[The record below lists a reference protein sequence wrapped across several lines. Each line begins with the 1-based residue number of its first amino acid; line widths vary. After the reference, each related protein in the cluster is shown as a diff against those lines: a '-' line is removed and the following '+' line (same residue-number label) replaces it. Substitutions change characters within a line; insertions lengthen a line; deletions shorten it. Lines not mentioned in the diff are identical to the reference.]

1 MAVSNAVDALKDHA
15 DIVLDQP
22 DGRGVATFL
31 RGPVLRGEQR
41 VHPRRRQLD
50 LGTTNSGERVTVPA
64 SQINLL
70 ITGASRSG
78 KSYLTG
84 LVAEEL
90 IDLGYSVVLV
100 DPEGDHTNLAQIP
113 GVIAVG
119 GQEAPPDIDHLS
131 QLIGVGR
138 GSVVVDL
145 SQMSPGAKHAYYQ
158 AAPARLAS
166 LRARN
171 GLPHWMIFDEAHEP
185 LHDQGPARTEY
196 SPSRKGHCLI
206 THRPAALCAKASDDI
221 DVLIAM
227 LADPTRQDLR
237 DEPDPVPDSL
247 ARFTGLPRH
256 DVVTRLGE
264 LHDATAVLVRRTSP
278 HDLVAFTP
286 RTRRTSHIRH
296 WHSYTSSIL
305 DRHRQF
311 FFHRAEHQP
320 TGVVAANLTQFHR
333 ELAHCDPTIV
343 GYHLHNG
350 DFSRWISGVLRDEV
364 LAEQFATIERAYHP
378 KADPE
383 PARATAHRPGEPVP
397 PLTSTTIP
405 DPAVFAVPNRPT
417 TPCRAPRTRTPP
429 QHHPA
434 HPPPRPTRPRRSPCR
449 TSSMPSLSDAHTE
462 PGFANIQVPESYQ
475 GITLHKDEETMF
487 EGQKSGTRIHASPC
501 IWTMSPS
508 PNSVRERPSS
518 PSWPAPSTT
527 TRCGRR
533 IFEPVS
539 HLRLPQPLRPAQ
551 RPDQAP
557 RPAVPHPRFRPGRR
571 RAAHRPG
578 SLGGSPA
585 TRSWPT
591 ACRSNSRTQPVTTT
605 R

>member
-1 MAVSNAVDALKDHA
+1 MPDYFRAVAVDFDGTLTSGGRPAGDVLQAIAETRAADRRMILVTGRILTELRGDFPDVDQWFDAIVAENGAVISGTRGRRRLVPPVDPRIHQALHRQGHDVRAGLVLLACRAEADADALAAIRDLGLGYQLVYNRSELMILPGGVTKGTGLVQALADFGLSPHSAIGIGDAQNDHSLLEACELGVAVSNAVDALKDHA

-119 GQEAPPDIDHLS
+119 GQEAPPDLDHLS
-131 QLIGVGR
+131 HLIGVGR

-145 SQMSPGAKHAYYQ
+145 SQMSPGTKHAYYQ

-206 THRPAALCAKASDDI
+206 THRPAALCPEASDDI

-227 LADPTRQDLR
+227 LADPTRQDPR

-247 ARFTGLPRH
+247 ARFTGLPRY

-264 LHDATAVLVRRTSP
+264 LHDATAVLVRRTAP

-343 GYHLHNG
+343 GHHLHNG
-350 DFSRWISGVLRDEV
+350 DFSRWISGVLRDDV
-364 LAEQFATIERAYHP
+364 LAEQFATIERAHHP

-383 PARATAHRPGEPVP
+383 PARAQLLTA
-397 PLTSTTIP
+397 L
-405 DPAVFAVPNRPT
+405 
-417 TPCRAPRTRTPP
+417 
-429 QHHPA
+429 
-434 HPPPRPTRPRRSPCR
+434 
-449 TSSMPSLSDAHTE
+449 
-462 PGFANIQVPESYQ
+462 ESRY
-475 GITLHKDEETMF
+475 
-487 EGQKSGTRIHASPC
+487 
-501 IWTMSPS
+501 
-508 PNSVRERPSS
+508 
-518 PSWPAPSTT
+518 
-527 TRCGRR
+527 
-533 IFEPVS
+533 
-539 HLRLPQPLRPAQ
+539 LR
-551 RPDQAP
+551 
-557 RPAVPHPRFRPGRR
+557 
-571 RAAHRPG
+571 
-578 SLGGSPA
+578 
-585 TRSWPT
+585 
-591 ACRSNSRTQPVTTT
+591 
-605 R
+605 